1 MSFITNPSVNGIQL
15 PFNQLAGPLSKLF
28 NTEKSGNYVYPA
40 DLTSNPALSH
50 AIQFSI
56 YDWDTPFQQAYNNA
70 GANAA
75 QIAINAYEKSV
86 TSYNQ
91 AKGAFLSG
99 SGATPFNLKNLQ
111 DAADSTEQAL
121 VQAGPKLLSLFES
134 IYSATTYKPR
144 QKTNPLSRISLY
156 LPDTLHASW
165 DSSYNSVSMTQQLGT
180 LGFLESAS
188 DTIKNAIKGGS
199 KNFSAANLLNDPSA
213 KDAVTTL
220 LGSLGGK
227 LGGLGAPTKETL
239 QNALGQFVNPQMQL
253 IYQGKDFRNF
263 TMSFIFTPKTSAEAQ
278 TVQNIIDSFVFYSS
292 PGIVNTGSNL
302 PGRYLTP
309 PQLISVKMA
318 FTGSNGLTGAVMN
331 QLQGAL
337 NNAGLGFLNTSHSIT
352 DTITSGQP
360 AKIFTI
366 KECVITN
373 VSVDYAPNGWAAFS
387 DGYPVQTTMTL
398 SLMETSIFTKED
410 VQNSSLQ
417 KSYSQYQ
424 GQQKQ
429 YNHLSELA
437 SKYADGSM

>member
-1 MSFITNPSVNGIQL
+1 
-15 PFNQLAGPLSKLF
+15 
-28 NTEKSGNYVYPA
+28 
-40 DLTSNPALSH
+40 
-50 AIQFSI
+50 
-56 YDWDTPFQQAYNNA
+56 
-70 GANAA
+70 
-75 QIAINAYEKSV
+75 
-86 TSYNQ
+86 
-91 AKGAFLSG
+91 
-99 SGATPFNLKNLQ
+99 
-111 DAADSTEQAL
+111 
-121 VQAGPKLLSLFES
+121 
-134 IYSATTYKPR
+134 
-144 QKTNPLSRISLY
+144 
-156 LPDTLHASW
+156 
-165 DSSYNSVSMTQQLGT
+165 
-180 LGFLESAS
+180 
-188 DTIKNAIKGGS
+188 
-199 KNFSAANLLNDPSA
+199 
-213 KDAVTTL
+213 
-220 LGSLGGK
+220 
-227 LGGLGAPTKETL
+227 LGAPTKETL

-429 YNHLSELA
+429 YNDLSELA